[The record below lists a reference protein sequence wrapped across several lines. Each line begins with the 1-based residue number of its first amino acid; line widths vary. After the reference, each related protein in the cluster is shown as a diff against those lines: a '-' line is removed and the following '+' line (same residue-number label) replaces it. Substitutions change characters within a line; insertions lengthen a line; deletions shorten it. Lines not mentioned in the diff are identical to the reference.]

1 MNPESPQTES
11 DSKRQA
17 LKALEDFEDGE
28 ILRQQ
33 EKVSKEQKKNKI
45 KTGRI
50 ISQWVVLIVC
60 IGIILYQIPMLISA
74 ANPDVKPLR
83 KGPYNTD
90 ALTDQC
96 IRNLWQ
102 VSRLIQEGTLSHDT
116 IVCPASKKPFM
127 VIQTK
132 MDIIVRSP
140 NPELYG
146 FKDIRVSKKNPVPE
160 IIK

>member
-1 MNPESPQTES
+1 MNPESSRTES
-11 DSKRQA
+11 DPKGQA
-17 LKALEDFEDGE
+17 LQALEDFKEGE

-33 EKVSKEQKKNKI
+33 EKVSKEQKKDKV

-60 IGIILYQIPMLISA
+60 LGIILYQVPMLISSVKT
-74 ANPDVKPLR
+74 DVKPLR
-83 KGPYNTD
+83 QGPYNTD

-102 VSRLIQEGTLSHDT
+102 ISRLIQEGKQLPDT

-127 VIQTK
+127 VVRTK

-140 NPELYG
+140 SPELYG

>member
-1 MNPESPQTES
+1 MNSESSRAEPHFKT
-11 DSKRQA
+11 QA
-17 LKALEDFEDGE
+17 LQALEDFNEEE

-33 EKVSKEQKKNKI
+33 EKVSKEQKKNKR
-45 KTGRI
+45 KTRRI
-50 ISQWVVLIVC
+50 IGQWVVLIVC
-60 IGIILYQIPMLISA
+60 IGIILYQVPMLISA
-74 ANPDVKPLR
+74 ANKDVKPLR
-83 KGPYNTD
+83 HGPYNTD
-90 ALTDQC
+90 AVTDQC

-102 VSRLIQEGTLSHDT
+102 ISRLIQEGNLPDDTL
-116 IVCPASKKPFM
+116 VCPASKKPFM